1 MPGFLFA
8 PKLLTDRDSFGK
20 CGGMT
25 TCANPF
31 IGSEALVAGVVSRY
45 ELRRQY
51 RAIMPNVY
59 LPKRVD
65 PALGQRTAAAW
76 LWSARAAVVAG
87 IAASALHVPSGSTTT
102 RRWS

>member
-31 IGSEALVAGVVSRY
+31 IGSEALVAGV
-45 ELRRQY
+45 
-51 RAIMPNVY
+51 
-59 LPKRVD
+59 
-65 PALGQRTAAAW
+65 
-76 LWSARAAVVAG
+76 
-87 IAASALHVPSGSTTT
+87 
-102 RRWS
+102 